1 MRSFIVDAS
10 VGAKWCLPL
19 ADELLVEEAES
30 LLESF
35 RLKEITL
42 VVPDLFWIEVANAIW
57 KSVRR
62 DRMSLD
68 AGAMA
73 LSFVQGSGIPTMPS
87 STLLPRALS
96 IAVTY
101 GRTVYDSL
109 YIAMAIES
117 SMEMLTAD
125 ERLAN
130 ALSAYFPVKWL
141 GAIQI

>member
-1 MRSFIVDAS
+1 LRSFIVDAS

-19 ADELLVEEAES
+19 ADEELVEEAEN
-30 LLESF
+30 LLEGF
-35 RLKEITL
+35 KTKEIGL

-62 DRMSLD
+62 DRLSRD
-68 AGAMA
+68 DGTMA
-73 LSFVQGSGIPTMPS
+73 LSLLQGSGIPTMPS
-87 STLLPRALS
+87 ATLLPQALS

-101 GRTVYDSL
+101 GRTVHDSL
-109 YIAMAIES
+109 YVAMAIES
-117 SMEMLTAD
+117 SMEMVTAD

-141 GAIQI
+141 GAVQI